1 MLTSLSSTG
10 SNVFQSHVCPLE
22 NDDLPS
28 LCIYTQDE
36 EIEVGASGDPKFC
49 HSTMILVADGYAQTS
64 SNLDDQLGQIGIEVQ
79 VAMAGDKDIYNLVKD
94 SYLSS
99 VDISYSGEGIS
110 PIGIIRH
117 NYSVLYR
124 IRFMKNLNQ
133 KVWKCKL
140 LLFCIFLIKFY
151 KIMKIYIK
159 IENW

>member
-1 MLTSLSSTG
+1 MLTGLSSTG
-10 SNVFQSHVCPLE
+10 SNVFQSHVCSLE

-36 EIEVGASGDPKFC
+36 EIEVGAFGVPRVY
-49 HSTMILVADGYAQTS
+49 HSTMILIVDGYAQKS
-64 SNLDDQLGQIGIEVQ
+64 SNLDDQLNQIGIEVQ
-79 VAMAGDKDIYNLVKD
+79 VVMAGDIDIYNLVKD

-99 VDISYSGEGIS
+99 VGISYSGDGTS

-133 KVWKCKL
+133 KG
-140 LLFCIFLIKFY
+140 
-151 KIMKIYIK
+151 
-159 IENW
+159 

>member
-1 MLTSLSSTG
+1 MLTGLNSTG
-10 SNVFQSHVCPLE
+10 NNVFQTHVCLLE

-36 EIEVGASGDPKFC
+36 EIEIGVTGDPRVY
-49 HSTMILVADGYAQTS
+49 HSTMILIVDGYAQTF
-64 SNLDDQLGQIGIEVQ
+64 SNLDDQLDQIGIEVQ
-79 VAMAGDKDIYNLVKD
+79 VAMTEDIDTNNLVKD

-99 VDISYSGEGIS
+99 VDISYSGEGTS

-133 KVWKCKL
+133 KV
-140 LLFCIFLIKFY
+140 
-151 KIMKIYIK
+151 
-159 IENW
+159 

>member
-1 MLTSLSSTG
+1 MANHLRRMIRERVATMLTGLSSTG

-36 EIEVGASGDPKFC
+36 EIEVGASGDPRVY
-49 HSTMILVADGYAQTS
+49 HSTMILIVDGYVQTF
-64 SNLDDQLGQIGIEVQ
+64 SNLDDQLYQIGIEVQ
-79 VAMAGDKDIYNLVKD
+79 VAMAGDIYIYNLVKD

-99 VDISYSGEGIS
+99 VDISYSGEGTS

-133 KVWKCKL
+133 KV
-140 LLFCIFLIKFY
+140 
-151 KIMKIYIK
+151 
-159 IENW
+159 

>member
-1 MLTSLSSTG
+1 MY
-10 SNVFQSHVCPLE
+10 PLE
-22 NDDLPS
+22 NADLPA

-36 EIEVGASGDPKFC
+36 EIVVGAMGDPRVC
-49 HSTMILVADGYAQTS
+49 HSTMTLIVDSCAQTS
-64 SNLDDQLGQIGIEVQ
+64 SNLNEQLDQIGIEVQ
-79 VAMAGDKDIYNLVKD
+79 VTMAGDIDINNLVKD

-99 VDISYSGEGIS
+99 VDISYSGEGTS

-133 KVWKCKL
+133 QGWKCKL
-140 LLFCIFLIKFY
+140 LLFYIIMMKFY
-151 KIMKIYIK
+151 KVMKINIK